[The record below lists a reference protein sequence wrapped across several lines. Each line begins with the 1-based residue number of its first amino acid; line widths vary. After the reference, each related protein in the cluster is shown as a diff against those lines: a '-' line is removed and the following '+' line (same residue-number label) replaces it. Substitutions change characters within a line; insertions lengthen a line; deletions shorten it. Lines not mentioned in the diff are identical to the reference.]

1 MSHDPAIK
9 SLIDHIESEGE
20 VRSAMQYQHKL
31 SDIDIRRPEG
41 MELILKDDA
50 AGGGGKDDSN
60 RKVQPVKKGSSTKK
74 PEKSAA
80 EIARDKERRKA
91 ELRTKVD
98 AFIHQTKVR
107 KIQST
112 TEFLCKFVYFT
123 VVHVYNSV
131 DVA

>member
-41 MELILKDDA
+41 MELILKDA
-50 AGGGGKDDSN
+50 AGGGGGGGGGGGKDDS
-60 RKVQPVKKGSSTKK
+60 RKVQPPVKKGSTKK

-91 ELRTKVD
+91 ELRTKVE

-107 KIQST
+107 NIHYT
-112 TEFLCKFVYFT
+112 VDRRIFV
-123 VVHVYNSV
+123 
-131 DVA
+131 

>member
-41 MELILKDDA
+41 MELILKDDG
-50 AGGGGKDDSN
+50 GGGGKDDSS
-60 RKVQPVKKGSSTKK
+60 RKVQPPVKKGSSTKK

-107 KIQST
+107 KIQPIE
-112 TEFLCKFVYFT
+112 EFLCEVL
-123 VVHVYNSV
+123 VHVFCCDSGL
-131 DVA
+131 